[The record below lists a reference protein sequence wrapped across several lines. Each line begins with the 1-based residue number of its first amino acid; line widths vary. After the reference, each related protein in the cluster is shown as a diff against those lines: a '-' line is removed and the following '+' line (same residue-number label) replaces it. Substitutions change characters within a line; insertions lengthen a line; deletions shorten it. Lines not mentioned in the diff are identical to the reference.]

1 MIKSYISKETKKEV
15 SLMLNDNTIKELE
28 AIASSL
34 TNIGEIENI
43 SYMRC
48 DCTGGCTDK
57 CFDCSQN
64 SGNQW

>member
-1 MIKSYISKETKKEV
+1 
-15 SLMLNDNTIKELE
+15 MLNDNTIKELE